1 MASSITPD
9 APTTVLVHV
18 PLRFK
23 RRSGRKEILLRQ
35 GFGGQVVFPT
45 ERAADQAASPAAQR
59 LLVLGLARAH
69 RWLELLEEGRFSGVA
84 EVAEAAGCDPSY
96 VRRMLNLTLLA
107 PGMVERVLDG
117 MEGDEEG
124 LERLARG
131 AGVVW
136 NAPAA

>member
-1 MASSITPD
+1 MAGITPD
-9 APTTVLVHV
+9 APATVVVHV

-23 RRSGRKEILLRQ
+23 RRSGRKEI
-35 GFGGQVVFPT
+35 VFPS
-45 ERAADQAASPAAQR
+45 ERAAEPAASPAAQR

-107 PGMVERVLDG
+107 PAMVERVLDG
-117 MEGDEEG
+117 LEGDEEG

-136 NAPAA
+136 GRSRIRGALSVDR

>member
-1 MASSITPD
+1 MGSSITPD
-9 APTTVLVHV
+9 APTTVVVHV

-23 RRSGRKEILLRQ
+23 RRSGRKEI
-35 GFGGQVVFPT
+35 VFPT

-69 RWLELLEEGRFSGVA
+69 RWLELLEDGRFSGVA
-84 EVAEAAGCDPSY
+84 EVADAAGCDPSY

-107 PGMVERVLDG
+107 PKMVQRVLDG
-117 MEGDEEG
+117 LEGDEEG

-131 AGVVW
+131 ARVVW
-136 NAPAA
+136 G

>member
-1 MASSITPD
+1 MASITPD
-9 APTTVLVHV
+9 APTTVVVHV

-23 RRSGRKEILLRQ
+23 RRSGRKEI
-35 GFGGQVVFPT
+35 VFPT

-107 PGMVERVLDG
+107 PAMVERVLDG
-117 MEGDEEG
+117 MEGDEDAMA
-124 LERLARG
+124 RLARG
-131 AGVVW
+131 AGVVR
-136 NAPAA
+136 AR

>member
-1 MASSITPD
+1 MAQETGRWPMGSI
-9 APTTVLVHV
+9 APADPAIVTVHV

-23 RRSGRKEILLRQ
+23 RRSGRKEI
-35 GFGGQVVFPT
+35 VFPT

-59 LLVLGLARAH
+59 LLVLAIARAH
-69 RWLELLEEGRFSGVA
+69 RWLELLEDGRFAGVA
-84 EVAEAAGCDPSY
+84 EVAEAVGCDPSY
-96 VRRMLNLTLLA
+96 VRRMLNLTLL
-107 PGMVERVLDG
+107 PPETIDRVLDG

-136 NAPAA
+136 